1 MISTVEPV
9 ANKISLASESSSLL
23 ILEDWINALCELYQV
38 SVEQYGNV
46 LIALTEAVNNAII
59 HGNKNRSDKKTEIEY
74 NIQDNT
80 IAFTITD
87 EGSGFDYNDLPDP
100 TSPENIEKPQGR
112 GIFLMN
118 HLADEVSF
126 IDPGNVVELK
136 FSL

>member
-46 LIALTEAVNNAII
+46 LIALTEAANNAII
-59 HGNKNRSDKKTEIEY
+59 HGNKNSNDKKTEIEY

>member
-46 LIALTEAVNNAII
+46 LIALTEAANNAII
-59 HGNKNRSDKKTEIEY
+59 HGNKNRNDKKTEIEY

>member
-46 LIALTEAVNNAII
+46 LIALTEATNNAII
-59 HGNKNRSDKKTEIEY
+59 HGNKNSSDKKTEIEY

>member
-1 MISTVEPV
+1 MKVVGLTTMI
-9 ANKISLASESSSLL
+9 
-23 ILEDWINALCELYQV
+23 
-38 SVEQYGNV
+38 
-46 LIALTEAVNNAII
+46 
-59 HGNKNRSDKKTEIEY
+59 
-74 NIQDNT
+74 
-80 IAFTITD
+80 
-87 EGSGFDYNDLPDP
+87 LPDP

>member
-23 ILEDWINALCELYQV
+23 ILEDWINALCELYKV

-46 LIALTEAVNNAII
+46 LIALTEAANNAII
-59 HGNKNRSDKKTEIEY
+59 HGNKNSSDKKTEIEY

>member
-46 LIALTEAVNNAII
+46 LIALTEAANNAII
-59 HGNKNRSDKKTEIEY
+59 HGNKNNSDKKTEIEY

>member
-46 LIALTEAVNNAII
+46 LIALTEAANNAII

-87 EGSGFDYNDLPDP
+87 EGGGFDYNDLPDP

>member
-46 LIALTEAVNNAII
+46 LIALTEAANNAII
-59 HGNKNRSDKKTEIEY
+59 HGNKNSNDKKTEIEY

-126 IDPGNVVELK
+126 IDPGNMVELK

>member
-46 LIALTEAVNNAII
+46 LIALTEAANNAII
-59 HGNKNRSDKKTEIEY
+59 HGNKNSIDKKTEIEY

>member
-46 LIALTEAVNNAII
+46 LIALTEATNNAII
-59 HGNKNRSDKKTEIEY
+59 HGNKNSSDKKTEIEY

-80 IAFTITD
+80 NAFTITD

-100 TSPENIEKPQGR
+100 TSPEKIEKPLGR

>member
-46 LIALTEAVNNAII
+46 LIALTEATNNAII

-87 EGSGFDYNDLPDP
+87 EGGGFDYNDLPDP

>member
-9 ANKISLASESSSLL
+9 ANKISLASKSSSLL

-46 LIALTEAVNNAII
+46 LIALTEAANNAII
-59 HGNKNRSDKKTEIEY
+59 HGNKNSSDKKTEIEY

>member
-46 LIALTEAVNNAII
+46 LIALTEAANNAII
-59 HGNKNRSDKKTEIEY
+59 HGNKNSRDKKTEIEY